1 MVVCV
6 VFNPFTYDAQII
18 YVSDTIINAMIYA
31 REIAKKLLEKEKF
44 KGYKAICKV
53 PNYSV
58 NNTPTY
64 VLFRIKGK
72 IGIPVAV
79 GDDVKRLFEVSPY
92 VKVIVVPAL
101 TTAIKT
107 PEEALALLA

>member
-1 MVVCV
+1 
-6 VFNPFTYDAQII
+6 
-18 YVSDTIINAMIYA
+18 
-31 REIAKKLLEKEKF
+31 
-44 KGYKAICKV
+44 V
-53 PNYSV
+53 PNYST
-58 NNTPTY
+58 NNVPTY

>member
-1 MVVCV
+1 VVVCV

-18 YVSDTIINAMIYA
+18 YVYETIMNALTYA

-53 PNYSV
+53 PNYST
-58 NNTPTY
+58 NNIPTY

-72 IGIPVAV
+72 IGIPIAV

-101 TTAIKT
+101 TTAVKT

>member
-6 VFNPFTYDAQII
+6 VFNPFTYDVQII
-18 YVSDTIINAMIYA
+18 YVSDTIMNALTYA

-44 KGYKAICKV
+44 KRYKAICKV
-53 PNYSV
+53 PNYSI
-58 NNTPTY
+58 NNIPTY
-64 VLFRIKGK
+64 VLFRLRNMV
-72 IGIPVAV
+72 GIPVAV

-92 VKVIVVPAL
+92 IKSVVVPAL
-101 TTAIKT
+101 TTAVKT